1 MASWILPLFGAA
13 AAAFVNPRVGM
24 FGFTAVVVW
33 VVVCAAIDITIRRRV
48 ERALLCPQSSDPFDR
63 DYGDAIYRKAER
75 MGLIWKMTSFVVS
88 ALIIGVSLGAWILS
102 TVFFTPVSAWMIS
115 ELDTGAHV
123 FQLLVAEIILTV
135 MSACLINRR
144 CNRIL
149 HPEFEEN
156 HE

>member
-1 MASWILPLFGAA
+1 
-13 AAAFVNPRVGM
+13 
-24 FGFTAVVVW
+24 
-33 VVVCAAIDITIRRRV
+33 
-48 ERALLCPQSSDPFDR
+48 
-63 DYGDAIYRKAER
+63 